1 MKKYLLILGIFL
13 LIILGI
19 LIKVYVTA
27 VHPIKVAENKAVSLA
42 KEKGYFSEVND
53 FHVYHGPKKEDK
65 TVDVIEGKNKKGEK
79 VIVWIEEKS
88 KKITVRRAKNGVSKK
103 EAVQVFLKDQN
114 PKKIISVRLGLIEKT
129 PVWEI
134 YYRSN
139 GNLINYYYVN
149 FDTGKWY
156 KKYLNI

>member
-1 MKKYLLILGIFL
+1 MKKYLLIIGIFVL
-13 LIILGI
+13 VIFGI

-27 VHPIKVAENKAVSLA
+27 VDPIKVAEKKTMSLA
-42 KEKGYFSEVND
+42 KEKGHLSEVDD
-53 FHVYHGPKKEDK
+53 FHVYQGPKKEDK

-79 VIVWIEEKS
+79 IIVWMEEKS
-88 KKITVRRAKNGVSKK
+88 KKVTVRKAKNGVSKN
-103 EAVQVFLKDQN
+103 EAVQVLLKDQN
-114 PKKIISVRLGLIEKT
+114 PKKIISVRLGIIEKT

-149 FDTGKWY
+149 YDTGKWY